1 MIVVSVRVMTMIR
14 VDSVLPGED
23 YTLRLRF
30 NNGEIRCFDMRPYL
44 DYPAF
49 AELRKNAL
57 YRRATVVNGT
67 VTWTDEID
75 LSPDTLYLRGT

>member
-1 MIVVSVRVMTMIR
+1 MIR

-44 DYPAF
+44 DLPV
-49 AELRKNAL
+49 
-57 YRRATVVNGT
+57 YRRLANPGFFNLARHR
-67 VTWTDEID
+67 VTAA
-75 LSPDTLYLRGT
+75 